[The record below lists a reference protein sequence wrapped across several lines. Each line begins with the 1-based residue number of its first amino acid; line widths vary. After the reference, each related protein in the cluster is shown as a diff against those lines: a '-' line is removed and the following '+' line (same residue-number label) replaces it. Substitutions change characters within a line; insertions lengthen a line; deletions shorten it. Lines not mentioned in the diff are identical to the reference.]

1 MDFPTNLAFDLN
13 YIIYAM
19 PTQISVSKHQNI
31 PAENMQV
38 SDAPTGTAHTA
49 IVIYIDRR
57 IPIINVVQSILICDH
72 FLKI

>member
-1 MDFPTNLAFDLN
+1 
-13 YIIYAM
+13 M

-31 PAENMQV
+31 RAENMQV

-49 IVIYIDRR
+49 IAIYIDRR